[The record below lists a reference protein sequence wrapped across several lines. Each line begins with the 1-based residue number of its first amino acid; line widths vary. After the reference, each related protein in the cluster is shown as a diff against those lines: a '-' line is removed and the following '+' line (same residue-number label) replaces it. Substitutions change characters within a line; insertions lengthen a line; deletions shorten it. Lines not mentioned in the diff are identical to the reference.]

1 MSHACTLVCCK
12 MREKMSIVP
21 PSSNLDLSHGPLALQ
36 QNLAALHDTLV
47 RLNQQN
53 RDAALQPLIADSLSR
68 CGVLRQH
75 LERLHGA
82 QGGPEPIVDAQVFQR
97 LMVLAGP
104 VTALDLLDQ
113 LTLDLRAVQAK
124 ILLATPAQNW
134 AVLCGQCHILI
145 AVAGSIGAVHVQV
158 NAEQLHKAATAQ
170 VGADVADLSAA
181 LIARLEALLAFVQ
194 NERQTRSTA

>member
-1 MSHACTLVCCK
+1 MSHARTLVCCK
-12 MREKMSIVP
+12 MREKMSIAP

-53 RDAALQPLIADSLSR
+53 RDTALQPLIADSLSR

-75 LERLHGA
+75 LERLQGA
-82 QGGPEPIVDAQVFQR
+82 QPGPEPIVDVQVFQR

-181 LIARLEALLAFVQ
+181 LTARLEALLAFVQ